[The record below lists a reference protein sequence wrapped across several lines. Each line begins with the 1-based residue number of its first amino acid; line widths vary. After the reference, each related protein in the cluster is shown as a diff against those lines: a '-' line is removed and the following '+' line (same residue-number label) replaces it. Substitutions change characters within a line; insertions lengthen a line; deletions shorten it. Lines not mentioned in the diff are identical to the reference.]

1 MSLALL
7 LEEWGRV
14 VAPWLAHGV
23 WQTSI
28 VALVAGVT
36 LWLLRHRSARARY
49 AVGCLALAA
58 LVLAPVATL
67 LLSPPASTPTA
78 AHALEAGG
86 IGRVTSIV
94 EDSRTFAEGSLPG
107 PASRATTPAPSSF
120 VMRWPFVVGSL
131 WFVGACVALL
141 RLALDW
147 RRTTRRLVR
156 PATPASSSLR
166 QTTSHVA
173 ERLGMRRRVKV
184 LESAFA
190 PSPMVLGVVRPVLVL
205 PRGVGERLTPAQ
217 LEAVLAHELTHVRR
231 HDPFVNFAQCL
242 VEVLFFFHP
251 AARWLSGQVRLEREH
266 CCDDAAVGFCGNAR
280 VYSSALL
287 GLEEL
292 RQEGGPVL
300 ALGAGARPLAARVR
314 RLLGQSPVTEV
325 PRKTGLAARL
335 AGVLAVLAASG
346 AAWAWEVPVELS
358 RPALEKAG
366 LAEGSCSR
374 AVYPKDFTAVATYQS
389 GGHTLRNRIS
399 VSRCGRIRLESADGA
414 SVLVLLYDVS
424 TRERVS
430 LDVRARTYEA
440 IPDAGDVGL
449 PLHLPGGC
457 TEKQAGCELQ
467 GEDRVAGRLTRRWHR
482 VHAPHD
488 TMTQWVDAELGYAI
502 REESDLFGTLT
513 LSDIQPVDP
522 DAARFVIP
530 SDFQALSAL

>member
-1 MSLALL
+1 MSLASLM
-7 LEEWGRV
+7 EEWGRV

-23 WQTSI
+23 WQTSA
-28 VALVAGVT
+28 VALVAGVAMR
-36 LWLLRHRSARARY
+36 LLRHRSARARY

-67 LLSPPASTPTA
+67 LLSSPASAPTA
-78 AHALEAGG
+78 VPARVAGG
-86 IGRVTSIV
+86 TGLATSIV
-94 EDSRTFAEGSLPG
+94 EDSRIFAGGALPS
-107 PASRATTPAPSSF
+107 PASRATTPEPSSF
-120 VMRWPFVVGSL
+120 VMRWPFVAGSL
-131 WFVGACVALL
+131 WFVGAWGALL
-141 RLALDW
+141 RLALGW

-156 PATPASSSLR
+156 PATLASSSLR
-166 QTTSHVA
+166 LTTSHVA
-173 ERLGMRRRVKV
+173 ERLGVRRRVKV

-231 HDPFVNFAQCL
+231 HDPFVNFVQCL

-251 AARWLSGQVRLEREH
+251 AARWLSSQVRLEREH

-280 VYSSALL
+280 VYSGALL

-292 RQEGGPVL
+292 RQEGPVL

-314 RLLGQSPVTEV
+314 RLLGQAPVTEV
-325 PRKTGLAARL
+325 LPTAGLAARL
-335 AGVLAVLAASG
+335 GGVLAVLVASG
-346 AAWAWEVPVELS
+346 AAWAWDVPVELS
-358 RPALEKAG
+358 RPTLAKTG
-366 LAEGSCSR
+366 LAAGACSR

-389 GGHTLRNRIS
+389 GGRTLRNRIS

-424 TRERVS
+424 TRERVA
-430 LDVRARTYEA
+430 LDVRARTYDV

-457 TEKQAGCELQ
+457 TETQAGCELQ

-488 TMTQWVDAELGYAI
+488 TMTQWVDAELGYAV

-513 LSDIQPVDP
+513 LSDIQPVHP

-530 SDFQALSAL
+530 SDFQALSAP